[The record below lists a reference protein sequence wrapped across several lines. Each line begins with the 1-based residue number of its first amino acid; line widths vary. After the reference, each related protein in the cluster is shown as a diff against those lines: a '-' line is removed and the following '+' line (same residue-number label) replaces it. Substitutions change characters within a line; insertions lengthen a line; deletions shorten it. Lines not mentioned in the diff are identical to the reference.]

1 VGFSNFAAARNDG
14 LLNRYLFEYT
24 FLQEVKPMKKL
35 NIKLSD
41 IVPFIAFI
49 VIFAFFTIAS
59 GGRMLNAY
67 NLRQL
72 LNQSLVT
79 IIVGCGML
87 FVVAQGSI
95 DLSVGVNL
103 ALSGVIA
110 TYVSNTVG
118 AWAFIPCALI
128 VGGIVGV
135 FNGIVVS
142 RFKVSSFMLTIAM
155 LIGLRGVI
163 NFIQSNLAAATGNGA
178 EYIPAS
184 LRIIASNSL
193 RIPLFLA
200 VVAIMAYIFEFT
212 KLGRYSKAI
221 GENETAAKYVGVP
234 VKNIKFA
241 AFVVSGIL
249 AGVGAIFSVTAL
261 GGTSQTMGV
270 FLEMQV
276 AMAIF
281 LGGVLVT
288 GGTTA
293 KIYKVVLGSLSITL
307 IVNGLAVIGKAESHI
322 SQSVEGILL
331 IAILFITI
339 LVNNRRV
346 RN

>member
-1 VGFSNFAAARNDG
+1 
-14 LLNRYLFEYT
+14 
-24 FLQEVKPMKKL
+24 MKKL

-67 NLRQL
+67 NLKQL
-72 LNQSLVT
+72 LSQSLVT

-110 TYVSNTVG
+110 THISNIAG

-135 FNGIVVS
+135 FNGIIVS

-163 NFIQSNLAAATGNGA
+163 NFIQSNLAAT
-178 EYIPAS
+178 
-184 LRIIASNSL
+184 
-193 RIPLFLA
+193 
-200 VVAIMAYIFEFT
+200 
-212 KLGRYSKAI
+212 
-221 GENETAAKYVGVP
+221 
-234 VKNIKFA
+234 
-241 AFVVSGIL
+241 
-249 AGVGAIFSVTAL
+249 
-261 GGTSQTMGV
+261 
-270 FLEMQV
+270 
-276 AMAIF
+276 
-281 LGGVLVT
+281 T
-288 GGTTA
+288 GGGGGRSGA
-293 KIYKVVLGSLSITL
+293 KHGAGD
-307 IVNGLAVIGKAESHI
+307 GL
-322 SQSVEGILL
+322 
-331 IAILFITI
+331 
-339 LVNNRRV
+339 
-346 RN
+346 